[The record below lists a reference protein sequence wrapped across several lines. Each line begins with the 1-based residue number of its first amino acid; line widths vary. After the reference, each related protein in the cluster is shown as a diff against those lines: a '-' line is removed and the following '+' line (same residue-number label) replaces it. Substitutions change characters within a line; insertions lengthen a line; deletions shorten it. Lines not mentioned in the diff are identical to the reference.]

1 MEKSSKKGK
10 LVAGVAAMSLAA
22 CCMAAPAFAAGNAS
36 ETTGTS
42 NTTKVTLTATDSQM
56 KFTVPT
62 VIAFAANADGS
73 LQGPSADTVKI
84 TNQSVYPI
92 HVTNVAASGNAPFKL
107 VSDVAAGTD
116 ANAVSFTMK
125 TGSTTVDAA
134 AGKNTAAAADF
145 NLGYAGSDKDSISFE
160 TAGKLARANAD
171 LSKAQQ
177 IATVSWT
184 LAPGA
189 AAQA

>member
-22 CCMAAPAFAAGNAS
+22 CCMAAPAFAADNATD
-36 ETTGTS
+36 TTGTS

-62 VIAFAANADGS
+62 VIAFAATADGS
-73 LQGPSADTVKI
+73 LVGPSANTVKI
-84 TNQSVYPI
+84 ANQSVYPI
-92 HVTNVAASGNAPFKL
+92 HVTNVAASENAPFKL

-125 TGSTTVDAA
+125 AGSTTVDAA
-134 AGKNTAAAADF
+134 AGKDTAAIADF
-145 NLGYAGSDKDSISFE
+145 DLGYAGSGKDSISFE

>member
-22 CCMAAPAFAAGNAS
+22 CCMAAPAFAADNATP
-36 ETTGTS
+36 TTGTS

-73 LQGPSADTVKI
+73 LQAPSAASVKI

-92 HVTNVAASGNAPFKL
+92 HVTKVSAAEQAPFNL
-107 VSDVAAGTD
+107 VSDVTKGAD

-125 TGSTTVDAA
+125 TGTTTVDAA
-134 AGKNTAAAADF
+134 AGKDTAAIADF
-145 NLGYAGSDKDSISFE
+145 DLGYAGSGKDSISFE

>member
-22 CCMAAPAFAAGNAS
+22 CCMAAPAFAADNATA
-36 ETTGTS
+36 TTGTS
-42 NTTKVTLTATDSQM
+42 NTTTVTLTAADTQM

-73 LQGPSADTVKI
+73 LQGPSADSVKI

-92 HVTNVAASGNAPFKL
+92 HVTKVSAAEQAPFNL
-107 VSDVAAGTD
+107 VSDVSGGTD

-125 TGSTTVDAA
+125 TGATTVDAA
-134 AGKNTAAAADF
+134 AGKDTSAVADF
-145 NLGYAGSDKDSISFE
+145 DLGYAGSGTDSISFE

-184 LAPGA
+184 LAPGV